1 MDRRSNHKVSLVN
14 LDKKT
19 NTCIYNHIHIYIF
32 HDKCA
37 LSEGQP
43 IYLRYTKKKEYKL
56 KIHVYTSQHAK
67 H

>member
-19 NTCIYNHIHIYIF
+19 NIYNHIHIYIYF
-32 HDKCA
+32 MINVLYLKDN
-37 LSEGQP
+37 QF
-43 IYLRYTKKKEYKL
+43 IYGTKKKEYKL